1 MNKVGILTFHAS
13 HNYGSVLQA
22 YALQSVIKSNCKC
35 DCEIINFITDR
46 QKEMYSI
53 FYSISSVKDVLRN
66 IRVRLYKYKVRKE
79 RFENFDKFINN
90 NLPLSEKI
98 YKNLEELNKDINKY
112 NTLVCGSDQIWNLTI
127 KDFDYSYFLPFK
139 GDFKKISYAPSCGG
153 DDIFKNILENQQ
165 VKNCIND
172 FSNLSVRENIAKD
185 MLKQVTDK
193 DIEVVLDPTLL
204 VKKEEW
210 DKLCSSK
217 AIEEDYI
224 FFYSIDYNDDVV
236 KMVKEI
242 SERLKL
248 PVYIL
253 FNTSAGYKKSL
264 INFKFAKDESPEDF
278 ISLVKNAKLVLSN
291 SFHGT
296 VFSIIYRKAFY
307 ILRGTYDNKVN
318 TDDRLTTLLNKFNIK
333 DREININTL
342 RDKTISCDIDYSE
355 NEKYINCEIEK
366 SIDYLRNSITR

>member
-22 YALQSVIKSNCKC
+22 YALQSVIKSNCEC

-53 FYSISSVKDVLRN
+53 FYNINSVKDILRN

-90 NLPLSEKI
+90 KLPLSEKV
-98 YKNLEELNKDINKY
+98 YKNLEELREDINKY

-127 KDFDYSYFLPFK
+127 KDFDYSYFLPFE

-153 DDIFKNILENQQ
+153 DDIFNNILENQE
-165 VKNCIND
+165 VKNYIND

-217 AIEEDYI
+217 TIEEDYI

-318 TDDRLTTLLNKFNIK
+318 TDDRLTTLLKKFNIK

-342 RDKTISCDIDYSE
+342 RDKTISCNIDYSE

-366 SIDYLRNSITR
+366 SINYLRNSITR